1 MAPPRR
7 APGAS
12 GGRKSRRRKRAR
24 TAAKNTAAQAARPKK
39 TLPKLLAD
47 ARAMIQVPGSGMFI
61 VKIVTPG
68 QRTSK
73 VLNPDDPG
81 QAPWMEQTAKLQSGV
96 LRLATERKKRLRT
109 GLNES
114 QKSAVRRRDTARPW
128 RRPAPKVLP
137 AASGVTCNP
146 KW

>member
-1 MAPPRR
+1 MRRPRR

-12 GGRKSRRRKRAR
+12 GGQKWRRRKRAR

-47 ARAMIQVPGSGMFI
+47 GRAMIKVTGSGMLI

-73 VLNPDDPG
+73 VRNPDDPG
-81 QAPWMEQTAKLQSGV
+81 QASWMESTAKLQNGV

-109 GLNES
+109 GVSES
-114 QKSAVRRRDTARPW
+114 QKKAPFAAATLQDPGGDRHQRCCRP
-128 RRPAPKVLP
+128 RVA
-137 AASGVTCNP
+137 
-146 KW
+146 